1 MPGRIPPRRILI
13 VNPDHDRI
21 VHARRLLEPSTDMVH
36 SIHSPDRLP
45 SMLTANRYDVILLD
59 ESCLSRPGKEDQFW
73 VRHIGLSDRDAI
85 VVVTSELSSYGR
97 VKAAMNAGAFDVLPM
112 PWPDDLADL
121 VEYIQERRVESIPE
135 AREPVHTEDGRL
147 VGVSEALESVLEQV
161 ERVARTDA
169 NVLILGENGTGK
181 ELVARALHRRS
192 ARADKPFV
200 SVDMGAITET
210 LFESELFGHEK
221 GAFTDA
227 RAERTGKFES
237 AHGGTLFLDEIGNLS
252 LSLQAKLLTVLQ
264 RRRIVRVGSNEEI
277 PIDIHL
283 ICATNQPILDDVAEG
298 AFRQDLLYRINT
310 VEIRMP
316 ALRERPEDI
325 GPLAEHFLAEFRD
338 RYNPDIEGLSK
349 AALRKLER
357 HDWPGNVR
365 ELRHVIQR
373 AVIMTP
379 AGLLSEEDLVI
390 RQSERAP
397 TGGPLLSVD
406 SLHLDT
412 VEKAAIE
419 TAMNRHHG
427 IVAQAARELG
437 LTRSTLYRRLDK
449 HGL

>member
-1 MPGRIPPRRILI
+1 MPGRILI
-13 VNPDHDRI
+13 VNPDHDRSA
-21 VHARRLLEPSTDMVH
+21 HARGLLEPTARMVH
-36 SIHSPDRLP
+36 SVHSPDRLP
-45 SMLTANRYDVILLD
+45 SMMTANRYDVILLD
-59 ESCLSRPGKEDQFW
+59 ETCLSRNGKEDQFW
-73 VRHIGLSDRDAI
+73 VRHIGMSDRDAI

-97 VKAAMNAGAFDVLPM
+97 VKEAMNAGAFDVLPM

-121 VEYIQERRVESIPE
+121 VDYILQRRQEAHPRTPRATS
-135 AREPVHTEDGRL
+135 EPSSDARL
-147 VGVSEALESVLEQV
+147 VGVSSALHSVLEQV
-161 ERVARTDA
+161 DRVAKTDA

-192 ARADKPFV
+192 RRSDRAFV

-210 LFESELFGHEK
+210 LFESELFGHRK

-227 RAERTGKFES
+227 IAERTGKFE
-237 AHGGTLFLDEIGNLS
+237 AANGGTLFLDEIGNLS

-264 RRRIVRVGSNEEI
+264 NRRIVRVGSNVEV
-277 PIDIHL
+277 PVDIHL
-283 ICATNQPILDDVAEG
+283 ICATNQPILDDVANG
-298 AFRQDLLYRINT
+298 TFRQDLLYRINT
-310 VEIRMP
+310 VEIRIP
-316 ALRERPEDI
+316 PLRERTEDI
-325 GPLAEHFLAEFRD
+325 GPLAEHFLADFRD

-349 AALRKLER
+349 AGLRKLER

-373 AVIMTP
+373 AVIMTGP
-379 AGLLSEEDLVI
+379 GLLSAEDLLI
-390 RQSERAP
+390 QHSDRRAP
-397 TGGPLLSVD
+397 ECPVLAVD
-406 SLHLDT
+406 SLHLET